1 MKIFITYIMLAFA
14 LNNVTMAHASAVDSW
29 QIIGTTQLKFTTD
42 HDGIVVKA
50 PNNSFQSI
58 KLKVTG
64 TALRLIKLVI
74 TFDSGAPDNI
84 ELINDIPNGGESDA
98 INLSGIEDRKI
109 KKIDFWYD
117 TQGILK
123 GKASVTILGKN

>member
-1 MKIFITYIMLAFA
+1 MLVFTLSSA
-14 LNNVTMAHASAVDSW
+14 ASLRTGTVEGW
-29 QIIGTTQLKFTTD
+29 QTIGTTQLKFTAD

-58 KLKVTG
+58 KLKVVG
-64 TALRLIKLVI
+64 TSLRLIKLVI

-84 ELINDIPNGGESDA
+84 ELINNIPNGSESDV
-98 INLSGIEDRKI
+98 INLSGIDNRKI

-117 TQGILK
+117 TQGVSQ
-123 GKASVTILGKN
+123 GKASVIIMGKN